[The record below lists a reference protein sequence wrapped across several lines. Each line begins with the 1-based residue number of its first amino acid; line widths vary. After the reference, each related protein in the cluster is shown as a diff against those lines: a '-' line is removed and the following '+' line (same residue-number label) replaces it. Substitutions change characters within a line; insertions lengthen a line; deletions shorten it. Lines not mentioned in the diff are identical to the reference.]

1 MRRITITAT
10 LLGLFVVACLASH
23 SCANTTTPPSGG
35 PKDTLPPILL
45 KVTPEEGT
53 TGFPR
58 TEGKVTLLYNE
69 YTVVNSKSPEGIL
82 LSPPT
87 PRGRKPI
94 AKVKGKNIVV
104 TLQDTLRENQTYV
117 IDFGQAL
124 ADNNEGNVAPRYVYA
139 FSTGESIDSM
149 YFTGTVLD
157 SRSLTPVKSA
167 LVAAY
172 SDLSDSACFN
182 KMPDAVVK
190 TDDWGFFVIRHIRD
204 TVYQIFVYTD
214 KDGDYRY
221 NPDEDDIGFLDS
233 LYTPKHHINDSIFE
247 LRPFNMKDTALC
259 AAREPMITLLTFKEL
274 QSVQY
279 LQNSG
284 RVSNRQG
291 FLKFSASDVQINSL
305 EFVGI
310 PDTSVILQYNQTRD
324 SIDFWINTDYRLD
337 DSLLVRLNY
346 MKTDSTGTLAP
357 VDENLSL
364 AVKQEETPAGGPK
377 KQDQDKKQAPDTVFK
392 LTVNAQNE
400 TVEQLGVRVE
410 SALPL
415 IRVVRDSVQL
425 WETNPKGQKA
435 QKRFSFE
442 QDSAELRRYII
453 TPAEKLTKGY
463 EYELTIPQGTFINL
477 DKLPN
482 EEAKAK
488 FSIPQSEEL
497 STLLLD
503 LKDVEDRYIV
513 ELTDE
518 KGTKVYRTYH
528 VEKAGKLSFPY
539 LSAGKYMIRITC
551 DKNRNGYADTGN
563 LLARKQ
569 PEVVRFYESSPG
581 EKVFEVLASAE
592 IEQTIDLKA
601 LFR

>member
-69 YTVVNSKSPEGIL
+69 YTVVNSKSTEGIL

-291 FLKFSASDVQINSL
+291 FLKFSASDVQIK
-305 EFVGI
+305 
-310 PDTSVILQYNQTRD
+310 P
-324 SIDFWINTDYRLD
+324 
-337 DSLLVRLNY
+337 LNAT
-346 MKTDSTGTLAP
+346 M
-357 VDENLSL
+357 
-364 AVKQEETPAGGPK
+364 
-377 KQDQDKKQAPDTVFK
+377 
-392 LTVNAQNE
+392 
-400 TVEQLGVRVE
+400 
-410 SALPL
+410 
-415 IRVVRDSVQL
+415 
-425 WETNPKGQKA
+425 
-435 QKRFSFE
+435 
-442 QDSAELRRYII
+442 
-453 TPAEKLTKGY
+453 
-463 EYELTIPQGTFINL
+463 
-477 DKLPN
+477 
-482 EEAKAK
+482 
-488 FSIPQSEEL
+488 
-497 STLLLD
+497 
-503 LKDVEDRYIV
+503 
-513 ELTDE
+513 
-518 KGTKVYRTYH
+518 
-528 VEKAGKLSFPY
+528 
-539 LSAGKYMIRITC
+539 
-551 DKNRNGYADTGN
+551 
-563 LLARKQ
+563 
-569 PEVVRFYESSPG
+569 
-581 EKVFEVLASAE
+581 
-592 IEQTIDLKA
+592 
-601 LFR
+601 